1 MTRSVRHPAFRP
13 ELAPFDRLRSL
24 RGVRRAVLVRGVRV
38 LDLLAPVRP
47 AQILQAVVQRVVVYV
62 VDSVLVVPLWEAEG
76 DRHEH
81 VDEVGFAVARDGN
94 VAAFSGFGGEDDAS
108 GGFETSEGGDL
119 WFGGSF
125 GGFDHFWFVF
135 VVELA
140 FKCLLHISL

>member
-1 MTRSVRHPAFRP
+1 MTRSVRHPTFRP

-47 AQILQAVVQRVVVYV
+47 AQILQAVVRRVVVYV

-81 VDEVGFAVARDGN
+81 VDEVVFAVDSDLN
-94 VAAFSGFGGEDDAS
+94 VALLTGLGVKMTPLEDLKRPREETCGLVVVLVALTIFGL
-108 GGFETSEGGDL
+108 FL
-119 WFGGSF
+119 W
-125 GGFDHFWFVF
+125 
-135 VVELA
+135 LN
-140 FKCLLHISL
+140 